1 MAPELL
7 ELEITESMVMHNIE
21 RAMRVLKAIK
31 SLGVILAIDDFGT
44 GYSSMSLLKKFP
56 IDVLKIDR
64 SFVREVTSNSEDKA
78 IADAIIALGRV
89 LDLTI
94 VAEGVETAE
103 QEAFLRAHNCDEVQ
117 GYLISKPVPADEFT
131 AFMANH
137 TVALLKAQAAKAA
150 QGSTPLQIG
159 TRLRR

>member
-1 MAPELL
+1 
-7 ELEITESMVMHNIE
+7 
-21 RAMRVLKAIK
+21 
-31 SLGVILAIDDFGT
+31 
-44 GYSSMSLLKKFP
+44 
-56 IDVLKIDR
+56 
-64 SFVREVTSNSEDKA
+64 
-78 IADAIIALGRV
+78 
-89 LDLTI
+89 

-137 TVALLKAQAAKAA
+137 TVALLKVQSKAA
-150 QGSTPLQIG
+150 QSSTPLQIG